1 MYPESNEPAK
11 VYDMAKTHKFGST
24 DNIKLTKLKFRPIN
38 NQTGT
43 YTYTAAQVI
52 SLHLKPLCQSEYI
65 IKDTQS
71 FAKLIKELPPFQEDK
86 ENVSYDIEFLFTN
99 IPIHDTIDYILEQIY
114 VPYKLKPI
122 CSKLI
127 FKHLLIKLST
137 EVTFTFTSK
146 FCKQTDASNRWLYHG
161 RSFKQHLVIS
171 T

>member
-11 VYDMAKTHKFGST
+11 MYDMAKTHKFGST

-38 NQTGT
+38 DQTGT
-43 YTYTAAQVI
+43 YTYTAAKVI

-161 RSFKQHLVIS
+161 RSFQQHLVIY